1 MGDVITW
8 NTGAGLD
15 DITRSMGGAGGVIRR
30 NIEARGRIMSS
41 RRGSGAWMMSST

>member
-8 NTGAGLD
+8 NMGAGLD
-15 DITRSMGGAGGVIRR
+15 DITRSMGGAGGVIRQ
-30 NIEARGRIMSS
+30 NIEARGWIIS